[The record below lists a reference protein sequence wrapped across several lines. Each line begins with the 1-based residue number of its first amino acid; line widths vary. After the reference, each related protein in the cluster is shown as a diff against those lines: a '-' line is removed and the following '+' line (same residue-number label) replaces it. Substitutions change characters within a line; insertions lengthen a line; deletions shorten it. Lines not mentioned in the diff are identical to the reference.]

1 MLCKLTCNEIT
12 TATQRHLK
20 VNGKRTLF
28 LFKVLVMSTVRC
40 AASLHPNAVTSEIET
55 KVKYVNTCHPNGL
68 CQARE
73 WNTMSRQT
81 CEADCPNEVV
91 EKTRDEVG
99 GPFKLLS
106 PNTTRNIDINLNDLQ
121 RFHSI
126 DKTKDEISEFHNTKS
141 SFKSQ

>member
-40 AASLHPNAVTSEIET
+40 AASLHPNAVTSEIQT

-68 CQARE
+68 CQAHP
-73 WNTMSRQT
+73 
-81 CEADCPNEVV
+81 PNFRSEDTTISPV
-91 EKTRDEVG
+91 RLIFIPL
-99 GPFKLLS
+99 PFPSGNFALRK
-106 PNTTRNIDINLNDLQ
+106 
-121 RFHSI
+121 F
-126 DKTKDEISEFHNTKS
+126 
-141 SFKSQ
+141 SFSL